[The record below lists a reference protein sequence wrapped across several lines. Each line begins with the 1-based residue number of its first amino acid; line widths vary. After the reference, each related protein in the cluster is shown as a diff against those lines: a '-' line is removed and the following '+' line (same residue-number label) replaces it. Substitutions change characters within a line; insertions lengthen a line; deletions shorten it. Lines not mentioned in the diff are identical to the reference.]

1 MAWYR
6 TFSAVGPI
14 GLLVTIIL
22 GLLAAPLAAD
32 AQPAGKVPRIG
43 VLSAGSPPATVPR
56 FEPFIQGL
64 RELGYVE
71 GQTIALEYRFADGQH
86 ERLPA
91 LAAELID
98 LNVEVLVTSGTP
110 AAVAA
115 KHATSLIPII
125 IAIAADPVG
134 EGLVASLARPGGNV
148 TGMANLDTELSG
160 KRLEIL
166 KAVVPGLSRVA
177 ILWNPANPAH
187 RPALGESEGAARAL
201 GVQLQPVEVRAPDE
215 FTSAFAALRSERASA
230 LMLLADSM
238 FGSHRAQVVD
248 LAAKSRLPSMFWVK
262 DFVAAGGL
270 LSYGASYPDL
280 LRRAATYVD
289 KILKGAKPADL
300 PMEQPTKFELVINL
314 KTAQALGLTLP
325 PTLLFQADEVIR

>member
-1 MAWYR
+1 MWCR
-6 TFSAVGPI
+6 AVGVMMTLTLS
-14 GLLVTIIL
+14 LLV
-22 GLLAAPLAAD
+22 APLAAE
-32 AQPAGKVPRIG
+32 AQQRGNVPRIG
-43 VLSAGSPPATVPR
+43 VLSTGSPPATLPR

-64 RELGYVE
+64 HELGYVE
-71 GQTIALEYRFADGQH
+71 GQTIALEYRFADGKH
-86 ERLPA
+86 ERLPG
-91 LAAELID
+91 LAAELIALPVD
-98 LNVEVLVTSGTP
+98 VIVTSGTP

-115 KHATSLIPII
+115 KQATALIPII

-177 ILWNPANPAH
+177 ILWNSANPAH
-187 RPALGESEGAARAL
+187 RPALGESEVAARAL
-201 GVQLQPVEVRAPDE
+201 GVELHPVEVRAPHE
-215 FTSAFAALRSERASA
+215 FTRAFAAMRREHASA
-230 LMLLADSM
+230 VMLLADSM
-238 FGSHRAQVVD
+238 FGSHRAQVVE
-248 LAAKSRLPSMFWVK
+248 LAAQSRLPSLFWVK

-270 LSYGASYPDL
+270 MSYGASYPDL

-300 PMEQPTKFELVINL
+300 PMEQPTKFELVLNL
-314 KTAQALGLTLP
+314 KTAQALGLAVP
-325 PTLLFQADEVIR
+325 PSLLFQADEVIR